1 MIILPQQCRKTITDI
16 IMAKIAGL
24 NYCVTS
30 VTYPNTCCYTRDP
43 PNASQGMHDSKGYIR
58 GPQFSFPAI
67 NNWANNKSYSH
78 FIYRI
83 KFQMTPYAVVEFED
97 DHSIAIIHTQ
107 WFTGGEEAFA
117 CGHSQAIRV
126 LSCCETVTIL
136 QQTGFHS
143 PSGSLERPVCIPRHN
158 II

>member
-1 MIILPQQCRKTITDI
+1 MLRIRPSAGFTSCNPNLIILRGWKLYQRSTKCRP
-16 IMAKIAGL
+16 
-24 NYCVTS
+24 S
-30 VTYPNTCCYTRDP
+30 
-43 PNASQGMHDSKGYIR
+43 SEGYIR
-58 GPQFSFPAI
+58 GPQFSFLAI
-67 NNWANNKSYSH
+67 NNRANNKSYSH
-78 FIYRI
+78 FIYHI

-97 DHSIAIIHTQ
+97 DRSIAIIHIQ
-107 WFTGGEEAFA
+107 WFTGEEEAFA